1 MANPTG
7 KQFTDFFEAFC
18 HHFDCPPGKF
28 EKTAFFK
35 AVPPWKKPVVGVLFF
50 VTPDLFDLDL
60 DIIESLGKS
69 QTREE
74 FSGVLDE
81 FHNAMRVTRSTLKS
95 TFGMRMQGSRLM
107 EIREELDSLIAPSV
121 GRRKATPTVNPGTLG
136 TTSPAVS
143 PKSAAPAGPGAT
155 RAAYGPTESRALMLR
170 KTRQAQTA
178 VTAGTPLAQ
187 ALADNGLEEP
197 QFMEL
202 LAAES
207 AANPSFGWL
216 REQLLRERG
225 LRETEEEIARLN
237 RAVSDQSR
245 EIAELRDRLAH
256 KA

>member
-18 HHFDCPPGKF
+18 HQFGCPPNKF

-35 AVPPWKKPVVGVLFF
+35 AVPAWKKPIVGILFL
-50 VTPDLFDLDL
+50 VTPDLFDIDL
-60 DIIESLGKS
+60 DIIEELGKT

-81 FHNAMRVTRSTLKS
+81 FHNAMRVTRSTMKT

-107 EIREELDSLIAPSV
+107 EIREELDSLITPTP
-121 GRRKATPTVNPGTLG
+121 GRRRATPTANTSIPNPA
-136 TTSPAVS
+136 SPIAS
-143 PKSAAPAGPGAT
+143 PKTNAAAGAPT
-155 RAAYGPTESRALMLR
+155 RAAYVPTESRALMLR

-178 VTAGTPLAQ
+178 VTSGTPLAQ

-197 QFMEL
+197 QFLEL

-207 AANPSFGWL
+207 ASNPSFGWL
-216 REQLLRERG
+216 REQLLRERR

>member
-18 HHFDCPPGKF
+18 HQFGCPPNKF

-35 AVPPWKKPVVGVLFF
+35 AVPAWKKPIVGILFL
-50 VTPDLFDLDL
+50 VTPDLFDIDL
-60 DIIESLGKS
+60 DIIEELGKT

-81 FHNAMRVTRSTLKS
+81 FHNAMRVTRSTMKT

-107 EIREELDSLIAPSV
+107 EIREELDSLIAPAA
-121 GRRKATPTVNPGTLG
+121 GRRKATPAPNP
-136 TTSPAVS
+136 SAPVAVS
-143 PKSAAPAGPGAT
+143 PAASPKPSAPAAGAPT
-155 RAAYGPTESRALMLR
+155 RAAYVPTESRALMLR

-178 VTAGTPLAQ
+178 VTSGTPLAQ

-197 QFMEL
+197 QFLEL

-207 AANPSFGWL
+207 ASNPSFGWL
-216 REQLLRERG
+216 REQLLRERR

-245 EIAELRDRLAH
+245 EIAELRDRLAN

>member
-18 HHFDCPPGKF
+18 HHFGCPPGKF

-35 AVPPWKKPVVGVLFF
+35 AVPAWKKPIVGILFL
-50 VTPDLFDLDL
+50 VTPDLFDIDL
-60 DIIESLGKS
+60 DIIEELGKT

-81 FHNAMRVTRSTLKS
+81 FHNAMRVTRSTMKT

-107 EIREELDSLIAPSV
+107 EIREELDSLIAPSA
-121 GRRKATPTVNPGTLG
+121 GRRKATPAANPGAPSATL
-136 TTSPAVS
+136 PAVS
-143 PKSAAPAGPGAT
+143 PKAAAPAGPGAT
-155 RAAYGPTESRALMLR
+155 RAAYVPTESRALMLR

-178 VTAGTPLAQ
+178 VTSGTPLAQ
-187 ALADNGLEEP
+187 ALADNGLDEA
-197 QFMEL
+197 QFLEL

-216 REQLLRERG
+216 REQLLRERR